1 MPEEANTT
9 TTTTA
14 APPAAGAAGAAADGA
29 PPPPPAAEEEED
41 AWTKL
46 HRQMAE
52 RLAPAGVGVDEYLAY
67 SAGYSSNNSIVF
79 NDDSRVPLP
88 PGTIDATQF
97 LDTLRDLEAKLVP
110 GALADD
116 GRGRFHL
123 ITDRER
129 AMYQERLHQIIVST
143 PDTHVFILAES
154 FRAAM
159 GPMLRARM
167 ALRLARLRDRAQKAA
182 GAPPF
187 A

>member
-1 MPEEANTT
+1 MPEEANS
-9 TTTTA
+9 TTTA
-14 APPAAGAAGAAADGA
+14 APAAGEAGA
-29 PPPPPAAEEEED
+29 PPAAEEEED

-182 GAPPF
+182 ASSAPPF

>member
-1 MPEEANTT
+1 MMPEEANNNSTSN
-9 TTTTA
+9 TA
-14 APPAAGAAGAAADGA
+14 ANNNGAAVCDGA
-29 PPPPPAAEEEED
+29 PPTAAEEED

-67 SAGYSSNNSIVF
+67 SAGYSNSNITVF
-79 NDDSRVPLP
+79 NDDGRVPLP

-97 LDTLRDLEAKLVP
+97 LDTLRDLEDKLVP
-110 GALADD
+110 GALADE
-116 GRGRFHL
+116 GRGRFRL

-129 AMYQERLHQIIVST
+129 AVYQAQLHQLIAGT
-143 PDTHVFILAES
+143 PDTAVFLHAES

-159 GPMLRARM
+159 GPLLRARM
-167 ALRLARLRDRAQKAA
+167 ALRLARLCDRAQKAA
-182 GAPPF
+182 AVVAAPPF

>member
-1 MPEEANTT
+1 MPEANTT
-9 TTTTA
+9 APANNGAAVTDG
-14 APPAAGAAGAAADGA
+14 APPAA
-29 PPPPPAAEEEED
+29 EEED

-52 RLAPAGVGVDEYLAY
+52 RLAPAGIGVDEYLACIY
-67 SAGYSSNNSIVF
+67 PHNITVF
-79 NDDSRVPLP
+79 NEDGRVPLP

-182 GAPPF
+182 AAPPF

>member
-1 MPEEANTT
+1 MPEEEANST

-14 APPAAGAAGAAADGA
+14 PAAGEAGA
-29 PPPPPAAEEEED
+29 PPPPTAEAEED

-67 SAGYSSNNSIVF
+67 SAGYSNNNSIVF

-167 ALRLARLRDRAQKAA
+167 ALRLARLRDRAQKKAA
-182 GAPPF
+182 ASSAPPF

>member
-1 MPEEANTT
+1 MPEEANNN

-14 APPAAGAAGAAADGA
+14 PAAGEAGA
-29 PPPPPAAEEEED
+29 PPPPTAEAEED

-52 RLAPAGVGVDEYLAY
+52 RLAPAGVGVDEYLACIY
-67 SAGYSSNNSIVF
+67 PHNNNFTVLIE
-79 NDDSRVPLP
+79 NDDHVPLP
-88 PGTIDATQF
+88 PGTIDATRF

-110 GALADD
+110 GALVEE
-116 GRGRFHL
+116 GRGRFCL

-129 AMYQERLHQIIVST
+129 RGYEEQIHRISVGT
-143 PDTHVFILAES
+143 PDAAVFIHAES

-159 GPMLRARM
+159 GPLLRARV

-182 GAPPF
+182 ASAPPF

>member
-1 MPEEANTT
+1 MPEEANN
-9 TTTTA
+9 TTA
-14 APPAAGAAGAAADGA
+14 PAAGFAGA
-29 PPPPPAAEEEED
+29 PPPPTAEAEED

-182 GAPPF
+182 AAPPF

>member
-1 MPEEANTT
+1 MPEEANS
-9 TTTTA
+9 TTA
-14 APPAAGAAGAAADGA
+14 PAAGFAGA
-29 PPPPPAAEEEED
+29 PPPPPTAEEED

-52 RLAPAGVGVDEYLAY
+52 RLAPAGVGVDEYVAY
-67 SAGYSSNNSIVF
+67 SAGYSNNSIVF
-79 NDDSRVPLP
+79 NDDSRVPMP
-88 PGTIDATQF
+88 PGTLDATQF

-110 GALADD
+110 GALADE
-116 GRGRFHL
+116 GRGRFRL

-129 AMYQERLHQIIVST
+129 AVYQAQLHQLIAGT
-143 PDTHVFILAES
+143 PDAAVFLHAES

-159 GPMLRARM
+159 GPLLRARM

-182 GAPPF
+182 AVVAAPPF